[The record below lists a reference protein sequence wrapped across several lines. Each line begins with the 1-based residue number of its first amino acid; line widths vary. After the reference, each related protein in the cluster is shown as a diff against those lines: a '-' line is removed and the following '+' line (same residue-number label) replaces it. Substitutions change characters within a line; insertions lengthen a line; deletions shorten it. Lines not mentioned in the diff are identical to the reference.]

1 MGGGSHVAVL
11 AEKGTKGPLY
21 DRGGRD
27 RGQVT
32 ASVTVSA
39 AGQTAQVDI
48 IFDGKKVIC
57 GPGKKHLNDLPVS
70 SAIPP
75 FNFDVAPKG
84 FVRRSTFLRI
94 LKRFDLWLTN
104 NSVKRPVILW
114 VDGYD
119 GHKGLDIAQFCRER
133 QIFLLGKYTG
143 CSQHF
148 KSEY

>member
-1 MGGGSHVAVL
+1 M
-11 AEKGTKGPLY
+11 
-21 DRGGRD
+21 
-27 RGQVT
+27 QVT

-39 AGQTAQVDI
+39 AGQTAQVDF

-119 GHKGLDIAQFCRER
+119 GHKGLDIAAFCRER

-143 CSQHF
+143 CSQYF